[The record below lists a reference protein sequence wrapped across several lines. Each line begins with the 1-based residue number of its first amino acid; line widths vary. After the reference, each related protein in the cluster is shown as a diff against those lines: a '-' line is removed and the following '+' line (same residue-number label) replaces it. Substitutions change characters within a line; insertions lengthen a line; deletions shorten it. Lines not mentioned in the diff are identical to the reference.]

1 MPSRGEGAAAG
12 AISGGAAGSV
22 FGPWGTAIGAGGG
35 AILGYLSSG
44 GGDEIDPEKAKFEH
58 RDFLFNQQLRGLG
71 QVRDRQ
77 DPQIGGAPRLGRIT
91 LGQAAQLDPAQQAQ
105 FRAMQMQ
112 QANRLGQIASG
123 QAKGAGEMAVDRQIG
138 QAAAQQQAMARMG
151 RGMSGA
157 SAARGAARNVA
168 GLGVTGAGQAQQ
180 AAFGDQMGAN
190 QMLGSVLSQGRE
202 ADIGMAGQNAQ
213 LSQQRMLQQGGMDQ
227 QSMLQQGQMDQATQL
242 ANLDAQLRARG
253 MNDAARQAYIAQI
266 MNMDQAEMA
275 ARLGQEQVAM
285 NQPSLMG
292 PAMQAGGSI
301 LAAYASRQP

>member
-1 MPSRGEGAAAG
+1 MPGDAGDAAAG

-35 AILGYLSSG
+35 AILGYLSG
-44 GGDEIDPEKAKFEH
+44 GGDEVDPEKAKFEH
-58 RDFLFNQQLRGLG
+58 QRYLLG
-71 QVRDRQ
+71 QQVRGIAEVRNRQ
-77 DPQIGGAPRLGRIT
+77 DPQLRGTPQLGQTVLGR
-91 LGQAAQLDPAQQAQ
+91 AAQLDPAQQAQ

-112 QANRLGQIASG
+112 QANRLGMIASG
-123 QAKGAGEMAVDRQIG
+123 QAKGAGEMAVDRQLG
-138 QAAAQQQAMARMG
+138 QAAAQQQAMARMS

-213 LSQQRMLQQGGMDQ
+213 LSQQAMLQQGAFDQ
-227 QSMLQQGQMDQATQL
+227 QRNMQQGQMDQATQL
-242 ANLDAQLRARG
+242 ANLDAQLRSRG
-253 MNDAARQAYIAQI
+253 MNDAARQAYLAQI